1 MSQVLSQQLK
11 PLSYLVDN
19 NSQTLKLNFVNPK
32 HSKHKCLQDLENSL
46 LKIETKQPTIVK
58 ALNTANENIKI
69 INPKVPRIIR
79 DLSVEELEQSIQ
91 YHQKKIRHI
100 QEIVDNKYQELY
112 MMSNTM
118 DYNTINDDI
127 IDLEGTIE
135 DLRDDLRKLLMVYQN
150 KK

>member
-58 ALNTANENIKI
+58 ALNTANENINI

-79 DLSVEELEQSIQ
+79 DLSVEELEQSIK

-100 QEIVDNKYQELY
+100 QKIVDNKYQELY

>member
-58 ALNTANENIKI
+58 ALNTANENINI

-100 QEIVDNKYQELY
+100 QDIVDNKYQELY

-127 IDLEGTIE
+127 IDLEGTIK

>member
-19 NSQTLKLNFVNPK
+19 NSQTLKLTFVNPK

-46 LKIETKQPTIVK
+46 LKIEIKQPTIVK
-58 ALNTANENIKI
+58 ALNTANENINI